1 VRVWF
6 LDFHRDPPPQ
16 VHRSLR
22 LRTKLP
28 HPFQSKVLTD
38 FFEAIE
44 NERTTI
50 FNLQPGR
57 CVLFTTVD
65 HLSGLTSLVSSSLS
79 TAQFQQSNFNPFQ
92 AAGSST
98 NPFPQ
103 FQVPTPIPT
112 DWRPATSVHC
122 CTWRPSAVVEPFPD
136 IPQCSSITND
146 WRKPFPCKY
155 VTHAGHGRPRGFHH
169 LAR

>member
-1 VRVWF
+1 MRVWF

-22 LRTKLP
+22 LQTQLP

-57 CVLFTTVD
+57 CVLYYCR
-65 HLSGLTSLVSSSLS
+65 SSLGS
-79 TAQFQQSNFNPFQ
+79 YQSRLQ
-92 AAGSST
+92 LAIHR
-98 NPFPQ
+98 
-103 FQVPTPIPT
+103 PIPT
-112 DWRPATSVHC
+112 VKFQ
-122 CTWRPSAVVEPFPD
+122 PFPGCRFLD
-136 IPQCSSITND
+136 KPLPTVPSSNPNPN
-146 WRKPFPCKY
+146 R
-155 VTHAGHGRPRGFHH
+155 
-169 LAR
+169 LASCNLSSLLYLAPLSSCRTLSRHPPMLFNHK